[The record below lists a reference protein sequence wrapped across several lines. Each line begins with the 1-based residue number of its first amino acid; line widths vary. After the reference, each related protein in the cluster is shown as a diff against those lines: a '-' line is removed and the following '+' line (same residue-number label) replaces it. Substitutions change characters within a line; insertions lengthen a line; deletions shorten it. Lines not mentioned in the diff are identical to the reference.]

1 MPIYEYRCGS
11 CGQLS
16 SFFTRS
22 IGTPLKAI
30 CSHCNSPDMQQRM
43 SSFAM
48 GKTTQSVQDSF
59 HSSAGPASHDY
70 YSDPHNIG
78 RNVEEVFQRYGID
91 MPKGVR
97 DTIEAAREGDLP
109 KGQNV

>member
-16 SFFTRS
+16 SFFIRA
-22 IGTPLKAI
+22 IGTPLTAI
-30 CSHCNSPDMQQRM
+30 CSHCSSPDMQRRM

-48 GKTTQSVQDSF
+48 GKTNHPVQDGYP
-59 HSSAGPASHDY
+59 SAASPASSDY
-70 YSDPHNIG
+70 HSDPRNIG
-78 RNVEEVFQRYGID
+78 RHVEEGFQRYGIE

-109 KGQNV
+109 KGLDA

>member
-30 CSHCNSPDMQQRM
+30 CSHCNSQDMQQRM

-48 GKTTQSVQDSF
+48 GKSTQSVHESF
-59 HSSAGPASHDY
+59 PSAAGPASPDY
-70 YSDPHNIG
+70 YSDPRNIG
-78 RNVEEVFQRYGID
+78 RNVVEGFQRYGID
-91 MPKGVR
+91 MPKVVR
-97 DTIEAAREGDLP
+97 DTIDAAREGDLP
-109 KGQNV
+109 KGLNV

>member
-22 IGTPLKAI
+22 ISTPLEPI
-30 CSHCNSPDMQQRM
+30 CSQCNSPDMQRRM

-48 GKTTQSVQDSF
+48 GKTTQSVHAGF
-59 HSSAGPASHDY
+59 PSAVDPASPDY
-70 YSDPHNIG
+70 YSDPRNIG
-78 RNVEEVFQRYGID
+78 RHVEEGFQRYGIE

-109 KGQNV
+109 KGLDA

>member
-1 MPIYEYRCGS
+1 MPIYEYRCGG

-16 SFFTRS
+16 SFFIRS

-30 CSHCNSPDMQQRM
+30 CSHCSSPDMQRRM
-43 SSFAM
+43 SPFAM
-48 GKTTQSVQDSF
+48 GKTNPSVQDGFPSA
-59 HSSAGPASHDY
+59 AGPASPDY
-70 YSDPHNIG
+70 YSDPRNIG
-78 RNVEEVFQRYGID
+78 RHVEEGFQRYGIE

-109 KGQNV
+109 KGLDA